1 MNRKDI
7 RNTNPRNDCRW
18 CELHYFVDF
27 KGNHVD
33 EQYAECTNQIKS
45 WGMVSIDITKEG
57 NPLEW
62 ETKCESCKYYESKMQ
77 LELFETLT

>member
-7 RNTNPRNDCRW
+7 RKTKPRIDCRW
-18 CELHYFVDF
+18 CEIHNFVDF
-27 KGNHVD
+27 SGNHVE

-45 WGMVSIDITKEG
+45 WGMVSIDITEEG

-62 ETKCESCKYYESKMQ
+62 ETSCKNCKHYESTRQ
-77 LELFETLT
+77 LSIFE

>member
-7 RNTNPRNDCRW
+7 RITQPRIDCRW
-18 CELHYFVDF
+18 CEIRNFVDF
-27 KGNHVD
+27 HGNHVK
-33 EQYAECTNQIKS
+33 EQYAVCRNQVKS

-62 ETKCESCKYYESKMQ
+62 ETKCENCKCYESIKQ
-77 LELFETLT
+77 LELF